1 MSPETTELG
10 RHFSEVFLQNQ
21 DHLPLVINCLEVRF
35 YKLTNEAFISYN
47 KHDSIAL
54 KAEMNYFCLIITLGI

>member
-21 DHLPLVINCLEVRF
+21 DHLPLVINCLEV
-35 YKLTNEAFISYN
+35 TCNE
-47 KHDSIAL
+47 
-54 KAEMNYFCLIITLGI
+54 IIIQCFFAIKQS